1 MLFFSFSVAILLAAT
16 LTVDSKNAN
25 FQKVKL
31 ARKIAA
37 NKNKLK
43 SYAEQTELLFSK
55 LSVKS
60 NENSEKFGLMAKPS
74 LSSATGYIRTEA
86 YIYSDD
92 CSGFSMT
99 VWQAYGV
106 CVESTNG
113 ESSLMEV
120 TKDGDSLSATNSI
133 FPNSNCDGAP
143 SKTEYRE
150 AELGECMGGSMKI
163 LDLVGSFSPQKGAV
177 NRMSYNSLS
186 TCADGDYSDVI
197 LAAATPLDMCYPFFM
212 SSSFQYSS
220 CDTLTVFKGNDCDG
234 KENDFELGDDAFTL
248 TCQLGD
254 DSYGDDNYGDDFYGN
269 YYDDNY
275 ADDNYSDDFEEIEY
289 VSQLCVNA
297 AVVASRVSAVLVI
310 AAASFMFA
318 YLQ

>member
-25 FQKVKL
+25 FQNVKL

-74 LSSATGYIRTEA
+74 LSSATGYIRSESYMEGT
-86 YIYSDD
+86 DD
-92 CSGFSMT
+92 CSGFSAT
-99 VWQAYGV
+99 FWQAYGV

-113 ESSLMEV
+113 ESSFMEV
-120 TKDGDSLSATNSI
+120 TKDGDSISGTYSV
-133 FPNSNCDGAP
+133 FPNSNCDGTP

-150 AELGECMGGSMKI
+150 AELGECMGGTMKI

-197 LAAATPLDMCYPFFM
+197 MAVATPLDVCYPSFS

-220 CDTLTVFKGNDCDG
+220 CDTLTFFEGNDCDG
-234 KENDFELGDDAFTL
+234 KETDFDVGDDAFTL
-248 TCQLGD
+248 TCRLGD

-269 YYDDNY
+269 R
-275 ADDNYSDDFEEIEY
+275 SDCRLSTIF
-289 VSQLCVNA
+289 
-297 AVVASRVSAVLVI
+297 
-310 AAASFMFA
+310 
-318 YLQ
+318 